1 MKNKERNQQEQL
13 IEKAKAYFDA
23 HGLATSLDAF
33 FAKEEVKVL
42 IHEKYASFVES
53 IEEILT
59 DAVEA
64 ELPEPITDRIR
75 CAVEAV
81 KKEDGEGK
89 YADDVKL
96 SVLGSMYNLFEGIE
110 TFVTVDESILAP
122 FKAAFTGD
130 DNAKLMETLNIIC
143 DGVVNEMMKN
153 MVRMI
158 CVPRGLSEDIIDIL
172 MMIGGG
178 MPMMNLEEMEN
189 MFGRHDDDDEDGDT
203 EGEAAEAEEGN
214 ATC

>member
-1 MKNKERNQQEQL
+1 MKNKKRDQQEQL

-23 HGLATSLDAF
+23 HGLTASLDAF

-53 IEEILT
+53 MEEILKE
-59 DAVEA
+59 AVEA
-64 ELPEPITDRIR
+64 ELPEPIINRIR
-75 CAVEAV
+75 GVVEEV
-81 KKEDGEGK
+81 KKDDGEGK

-110 TFVTVDESILAP
+110 TFVTVDENILAS

-130 DNAKLMETLNIIC
+130 DNAKFMETLNTIC

-158 CVPRGLSEDIIDIL
+158 CVPRGLRDDIIDIL

-178 MPMMNLEEMEN
+178 MPIMNLEEMES
-189 MFGRHDDDDEDGDT
+189 MFGRRSDDNDDCRG
-203 EGEAAEAEEGN
+203 
-214 ATC
+214 